1 MIELAWLS
9 EEQQNALNTDMNI
22 FVDALRQIR
31 LTGEYKPSD
40 TRYVKHVEDI
50 LTLLRALSGYRD
62 EYTEALFRYGAK
74 REKGESATMV
84 DIIGAAQKYYARV
97 GREEGRAEGL
107 AEGLAQGEAKGQAK
121 GLRRGFEFMK
131 SLGVSPENLEKFKA
145 MYPDL
150 QLDSE
155 TQCPEQ
161 D

>member
-50 LTLLRALSGYRD
+50 LTLLRALRGYRD

-74 REKGESATMV
+74 REKGESATMIDV
-84 DIIGAAQKYYARV
+84 IGAAQKYYARV
-97 GREEGRAEGL
+97 GREEGRKVGREEGREEVISEYAAMMRRAGFPEEL
-107 AEGLAQGEAKGQAK
+107 IAKFET
-121 GLRRGFEFMK
+121 LRPKERIYDK
-131 SLGVSPENLEKFKA
+131 
-145 MYPDL
+145 
-150 QLDSE
+150 
-155 TQCPEQ
+155 
-161 D
+161 